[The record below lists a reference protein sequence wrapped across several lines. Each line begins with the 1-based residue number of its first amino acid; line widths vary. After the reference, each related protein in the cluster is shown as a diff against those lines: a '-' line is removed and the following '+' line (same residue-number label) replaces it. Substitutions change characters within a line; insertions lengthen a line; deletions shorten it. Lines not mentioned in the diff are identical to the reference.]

1 MELASDKKAS
11 DIVMLRV
18 SEVTSVADY
27 FVICS
32 GRSERQVGAIAE
44 GIRDALREDGIKP
57 IGVEGAGS
65 SRWVLLDYGAVIV
78 HVFAPDERAYYDLE
92 HVWAGAQP
100 VVRLA

>member
-1 MELASDKKAS
+1 
-11 DIVMLRV
+11 MLRV

-32 GRSERQVGAIAE
+32 GRSERQVGAIAD
-44 GIRDALREDGIKP
+44 GIREGLRDEGIKP
-57 IGVEGAGS
+57 LGVEGAGS
-65 SRWVLLDYGAVIV
+65 ARWVLIDYGAVIV
-78 HVFAPDERAYYDLE
+78 HVFAPDERAFYDLE